1 MIFSFDNMSVFL
13 LVLGIDRSAPSIQA
27 QEEHQQT
34 DTGHQRAKPVAT
46 PGGNP

>member
-46 PGGNP
+46 RGDNP